1 MPWWK
6 RVKVEKVGRE
16 LELPKVDPEKLQAM
30 NLTGVKHMS
39 RDDRAMVELL
49 KDELTASGVLDRQEL
64 PTFRPIDA
72 DGDRVFREAGEQGT
86 RTTQGLPTYDS
97 ELDEE
102 ISSGSGG
109 ENLLLDGIDDYEDA
123 AFDVYKTLKDFDHID
138 VNKNDDDNS
147 LSLRLP
153 DGSVIKGR
161 VYDK

>member
-16 LELPKVDPEKLQAM
+16 LELPKVDAEKLQAM
-30 NLTGVKHMS
+30 KLTGVKQMS

-86 RTTQGLPTYDS
+86 RTTKGLPTYDS

-123 AFDVYKTLKDFDHID
+123 AFDVYETLKDFNHVD
-138 VNKNDDDNS
+138 VNKNKEDDS